1 MRFDHPV
8 HVLVQHG
15 DLALGDARLARAE
28 PFSPK
33 DRKRI
38 AKYLYGERSWT
49 MARIGA
55 ALNVEPGDNYE
66 RPTGFGNRYQTSAPQ
81 GGAAEV
87 PVETRTAAPYREW
100 WPGSCARPA
109 SRGDVT
115 TALRRNLAVESR
127 SAPASALCSIW
138 IVL

>member
-1 MRFDHPV
+1 
-8 HVLVQHG
+8 VQHG

-55 ALNVEPGDNYE
+55 ALNVSRETITKDLQGLVIDTKPPRPKGGRPKSRSKPE
-66 RPTGFGNRYQTSAPQ
+66 RPRHIVN
-81 GGAAEV
+81 GGPDHAHV
-87 PVETRTAAPYREW
+87 LHH
-100 WPGSCARPA
+100 
-109 SRGDVT
+109 RGDV